1 MSSAAEARQGTAAS
15 GAGELRMA
23 AALRRGFRQ
32 AQVLMAHSLAEYDLG
47 SLSYQLLLEVAAAGA
62 PGVAQ
67 GDLTDLL
74 QCPDTR
80 VSTLVRDLAERGL
93 VKAVRTLPDRRA
105 VTIRPTPRGVR
116 LTQAAL
122 HSQRVAL
129 NRLSEQ
135 ALVPGVMALLED
147 ALRLY
152 VGLEVRVEGVPIRS
166 LIGSSDR

>member
-1 MSSAAEARQGTAAS
+1 
-15 GAGELRMA
+15 
-23 AALRRGFRQ
+23 
-32 AQVLMAHSLAEYDLG
+32 
-47 SLSYQLLLEVAAAGA
+47 
-62 PGVAQ
+62 
-67 GDLTDLL
+67 
-74 QCPDTR
+74 
-80 VSTLVRDLAERGL
+80 
-93 VKAVRTLPDRRA
+93 
-105 VTIRPTPRGVR
+105 

>member
-1 MSSAAEARQGTAAS
+1 
-15 GAGELRMA
+15 MA